1 MQLYHINVGTRYNDI
16 NMIPGIW

>member
-1 MQLYHINVGTRYNDI
+1 MQLYHINVGIRYNDI